1 MAINATLGSSTANAL
16 VSEADADIYAATVW
30 WGATWLALTT
40 PEKEIA
46 LIGATSAMETL
57 QWKGTR
63 CTPSV
68 DDADKPQALAWPRSD
83 ASCDGVAAACTL
95 IPKAITNATIELAYQ
110 LSQNPGVLQ
119 PGVTATAA
127 AGTYTSKEQL
137 GSLVVEYAAFP
148 AGAAT
153 ADNCSSCSDPK
164 VISTFPWIKTSL
176 KCFAEFG
183 SSSGSRIVTR
193 VLS

>member
-1 MAINATLGSSTANAL
+1 MAINATLGSSTANSL
-16 VSEADADIYAATVW
+16 VSEADADVYAATVW

-68 DDADKPQALAWPRSD
+68 DDADKPQSLSWPRSD
-83 ASCDGVAAACTL
+83 ASCDGIAATCLL
-95 IPKAITNATIELAYQ
+95 IPKEITNATLELANQ

-119 PGVTATAA
+119 PGASSTAA
-127 AGTYTSKEQL
+127 EGTYTSKEKL
-137 GSLVVEYAAFP
+137 GDLEVNYAAFP
-148 AGAAT
+148 AGSAS
-153 ADNCSSCSDPK
+153 ADDCTSCNDPV
-164 VISTFPWIKTSL
+164 VISTFPWL
-176 KCFAEFG
+176 KGMLSCWADLG
-183 SSSGSRIVTR
+183 STSGSRIVTR

>member
-1 MAINATLGSSTANAL
+1 MAINATLGSSTANSL
-16 VSEADADIYAATVW
+16 VSEADADTYAATVW

-95 IPKAITNATIELAYQ
+95 IPKAITNACLELAYQ
-110 LSQNPGVLQ
+110 LSQNPSALQ

-127 AGTYTSKEQL
+127 AGTYTSKEKL
-137 GSLVVEYAAFP
+137 GDLEVNYAAFP
-148 AGAAT
+148 AGAGS
-153 ADNCSSCSDPK
+153 ADSCTSCSDPK
-164 VISTFPWIKTSL
+164 VISTFPWL
-176 KCFAEFG
+176 KGMVSCWAELG
-183 SSSGSRIVTR
+183 SASGSRIVTR